1 MGRIELQFSDKGVR
15 CQVEKVNTLDMCK
28 ALMVLTRNAVEF
40 DIPKEL
46 ILNAVFMGLSE
57 TVYKDIV
64 TDIPLENMSE
74 GVDVRKDVAEI
85 LRNRGNNGTDT

>member
-1 MGRIELQFSDKGVR
+1 MGRIELQLSGKDVR
-15 CQVEKVNTLDMCK
+15 CQIEKVNGLDMCK
-28 ALMVLTRNAVEF
+28 AMMILTRNAVEF
-40 DIPKEL
+40 DIPKEI

-57 TVYKDIV
+57 STYKDIV

-85 LRNRGNNGTDT
+85 LRNRSNNGTDT